1 MSEGTCGANLE
12 RMNNMQDITRP
23 EIVEIQIRSDGKVVW
38 VNVDG
43 VCALRACN
51 IKEVIV
57 IDERQK
63 EKLAKGA
70 E

>member
-1 MSEGTCGANLE
+1 
-12 RMNNMQDITRP
+12 MQDITRP